1 LWQGNFICL
10 TAARKGFIMIEMQ
23 GGPRVTIP
31 SAAPPARAGAGVPAQ
46 GAPAPEI
53 TRPKIVPIER
63 PQIKVDTEGDK
74 KRLDQAIARMNE
86 RMQDGGRGLAF
97 QVDPSLNRPVVTVT
111 NQETG
116 EVIRQIPN
124 EVIIR
129 MARSIDETKGNLLNA
144 KV

>member
-1 LWQGNFICL
+1 
-10 TAARKGFIMIEMQ
+10 MIEMQ

-31 SAAPPARAGAGVPAQ
+31 SAAPPARPGAGVPAQ
-46 GAPAPEI
+46 GASAPAPEI

-97 QVDPSLNRPVVTVT
+97 KVDPSLNRPVVTVT

>member
-1 LWQGNFICL
+1 
-10 TAARKGFIMIEMQ
+10 MIEMQ

-31 SAAPPARAGAGVPAQ
+31 SAAPPARAGAGAPAQ
-46 GAPAPEI
+46 GAAAPASAPEI
-53 TRPKIVPIER
+53 TRPKIIPIER
-63 PQIKVDTEGDK
+63 PQIKVDIEGDK
-74 KRLDQAIARMNE
+74 KRLDQAITRMNE

-97 QVDPSLNRPVVTVT
+97 KVDPSLNRPVVTVT
-111 NQETG
+111 NQQTG

-124 EVIIR
+124 EVIVR

>member
-1 LWQGNFICL
+1 M
-10 TAARKGFIMIEMQ
+10 MIDMP

-31 SAAPPARAGAGVPAQ
+31 SAAPLTRAGSGVPAQ
-46 GAPAPEI
+46 GAGAPTAAPAPEI

-97 QVDPSLNRPVVTVT
+97 KVDPSLNRPVVTVT

-124 EVIIR
+124 DVIIR

>member
-1 LWQGNFICL
+1 
-10 TAARKGFIMIEMQ
+10 MIDIQ
-23 GGPRVTIP
+23 GGLKAIP
-31 SAAPPARAGAGVPAQ
+31 PMTTPSGGGAGLQPQ
-46 GAPAPEI
+46 GTAKSVPEI

-63 PQIKVDTEGDK
+63 PQIKVDTEGAK
-74 KRLDQAIARMNE
+74 KRLDQAIRLMNE

-97 QVDPSLNRPVVTVT
+97 KIDSSLNRPVVTVT

-116 EVIRQIPN
+116 EVVRQIPN

-129 MARSIDETKGNLLNA
+129 MARSIDQTKGNLLNA

>member
-1 LWQGNFICL
+1 
-10 TAARKGFIMIEMQ
+10 MIDMQ
-23 GGPRVTIP
+23 GGLRVTVP
-31 SAAPPARAGAGVPAQ
+31 SATPSARAGAGVPAQ
-46 GAPAPEI
+46 GAGAPVATPAPEI

-97 QVDPSLNRPVVTVT
+97 KVDPSINRPVVTVT

>member
-1 LWQGNFICL
+1 
-10 TAARKGFIMIEMQ
+10 MIDMQ
-23 GGPRVTIP
+23 GGPRVTTPI
-31 SAAPPARAGAGVPAQ
+31 AAPPVRAGGGDPAQ
-46 GAPAPEI
+46 GASAPAPAPEI
-53 TRPKIVPIER
+53 ARPKIEPIAR
-63 PQIKVDTEGDK
+63 PQINVDTEGDK

-97 QVDPSLNRPVVTVT
+97 KVDPSLNLPVVTVT

-124 EVIIR
+124 EVIVQ
-129 MARSIDETKGNLLNA
+129 MARSIDENKGNLLNA

>member
-1 LWQGNFICL
+1 
-10 TAARKGFIMIEMQ
+10 MIEMQ

-31 SAAPPARAGAGVPAQ
+31 SAAPPARAGAGVPTQ
-46 GAPAPEI
+46 GAGAPVAAPAPEI
-53 TRPKIVPIER
+53 TRPKIIPIER

-74 KRLDQAIARMNE
+74 KRLDQAIARMNQ

-97 QVDPSLNRPVVTVT
+97 KIDPSLDRPVVTVT

-124 EVIIR
+124 EVIVQ
-129 MARSIDETKGNLLNA
+129 MARSIDENKGNLLNA

>member
-1 LWQGNFICL
+1 
-10 TAARKGFIMIEMQ
+10 MIEMQ

-97 QVDPSLNRPVVTVT
+97 KVDPSLNRPVVTVT

>member
-1 LWQGNFICL
+1 
-10 TAARKGFIMIEMQ
+10 MIEMQ

-31 SAAPPARAGAGVPAQ
+31 SAAPPARTGAGASAQ
-46 GAPAPEI
+46 GAGAPASAPVPEL
-53 TRPKIVPIER
+53 TRPKIVSIER

-97 QVDPSLNRPVVTVT
+97 KVDPSLNRPVVTVT

-129 MARSIDETKGNLLNA
+129 MARSIDETRGNLLNA

>member
-1 LWQGNFICL
+1 
-10 TAARKGFIMIEMQ
+10 MIEMQ

>member
-1 LWQGNFICL
+1 
-10 TAARKGFIMIEMQ
+10 MIEMQ
-23 GGPRVTIP
+23 GGPRVTIH
-31 SAAPPARAGAGVPAQ
+31 SAAPQARPGAGVPAQ
-46 GAPAPEI
+46 GAGAPTAAPAPEI

-97 QVDPSLNRPVVTVT
+97 KIDPSLNRPVVTVT

-124 EVIIR
+124 EVIVQ
-129 MARSIDETKGNLLNA
+129 MARSIDENRGNLLNA

>member
-1 LWQGNFICL
+1 
-10 TAARKGFIMIEMQ
+10 MIEMQ

-31 SAAPPARAGAGVPAQ
+31 SAAPPARAGAGIPAQ
-46 GAPAPEI
+46 AAGTPVPAPEI
-53 TRPKIVPIER
+53 TRPKIISIER

-97 QVDPSLNRPVVTVT
+97 KVDPSLNRPVVTVT
-111 NQETG
+111 NQQTG

-124 EVIIR
+124 DVVIR
-129 MARSIDETKGNLLNA
+129 MAHSIDETKGNLLNA

>member
-1 LWQGNFICL
+1 
-10 TAARKGFIMIEMQ
+10 
-23 GGPRVTIP
+23 
-31 SAAPPARAGAGVPAQ
+31 
-46 GAPAPEI
+46 
-53 TRPKIVPIER
+53 
-63 PQIKVDTEGDK
+63 
-74 KRLDQAIARMNE
+74 
-86 RMQDGGRGLAF
+86 
-97 QVDPSLNRPVVTVT
+97 VVTVT

>member
-1 LWQGNFICL
+1 
-10 TAARKGFIMIEMQ
+10 MIEMQ

-31 SAAPPARAGAGVPAQ
+31 SAAPPARAGTGVPAQ
-46 GAPAPEI
+46 GAGAPASAPEI

-63 PQIKVDTEGDK
+63 PQIKVDVEGDK

-97 QVDPSLNRPVVTVT
+97 KVDPSLNRPVVTVT
-111 NQETG
+111 NQQTG

-124 EVIIR
+124 DVVIR
-129 MARSIDETKGNLLNA
+129 MAHSIDETKGNLLNA

>member
-1 LWQGNFICL
+1 
-10 TAARKGFIMIEMQ
+10 MIEMQ

-31 SAAPPARAGAGVPAQ
+31 SAAPPARAGAGAPAQ
-46 GAPAPEI
+46 GAGAPVAAPEI
-53 TRPKIVPIER
+53 TRPKIIPIER

-97 QVDPSLNRPVVTVT
+97 KVDPSLNRPVVTVT
-111 NQETG
+111 NQQTG

-124 EVIIR
+124 DVVIR
-129 MARSIDETKGNLLNA
+129 MAHSIDETKGNLLNA

>member
-1 LWQGNFICL
+1 
-10 TAARKGFIMIEMQ
+10 MIEMQ

-31 SAAPPARAGAGVPAQ
+31 SAAPPARTGAGVPAH
-46 GAPAPEI
+46 GAGAPASAPAPEI
-53 TRPKIVPIER
+53 TRPKIIPIER

-97 QVDPSLNRPVVTVT
+97 KHDPSLNRPVVTVT

-124 EVIIR
+124 EVVIR

>member
-1 LWQGNFICL
+1 
-10 TAARKGFIMIEMQ
+10 MIDMQ
-23 GGPRVTIP
+23 GGPRVIIP
-31 SAAPPARAGAGVPAQ
+31 STAPPARAGAGVPAQ
-46 GAPAPEI
+46 GAPAPALEI

-74 KRLDQAIARMNE
+74 KRLDQAIASMNE

-97 QVDPSLNRPVVTVT
+97 KVDPSINRPVVTVT
-111 NQETG
+111 NRETG

-124 EVIIR
+124 DVVIR
-129 MARSIDETKGNLLNA
+129 MAHSIDLTKGNLLNA

>member
-1 LWQGNFICL
+1 
-10 TAARKGFIMIEMQ
+10 
-23 GGPRVTIP
+23 V
-31 SAAPPARAGAGVPAQ
+31 RAGAGDPAQ
-46 GAPAPEI
+46 GASAAAPAPEI
-53 TRPKIVPIER
+53 ARPKIEPIAR
-63 PQIKVDTEGDK
+63 PQINVDTEGDK

-97 QVDPSLNRPVVTVT
+97 KVDPSLNRPVVTVT

-124 EVIIR
+124 EVIVQ
-129 MARSIDETKGNLLNA
+129 MARSIDENKGNLLNA

>member
-1 LWQGNFICL
+1 
-10 TAARKGFIMIEMQ
+10 MIELQ

-31 SAAPPARAGAGVPAQ
+31 SAAPPARAGAGVPTQ
-46 GAPAPEI
+46 GAGAPASAPAPEI
-53 TRPKIVPIER
+53 TRPKIIPIER

-97 QVDPSLNRPVVTVT
+97 KVDPSLNRPVVTVT

-124 EVIIR
+124 EVIVQ
-129 MARSIDETKGNLLNA
+129 MARSIDENKGNLLNA

>member
-1 LWQGNFICL
+1 
-10 TAARKGFIMIEMQ
+10 
-23 GGPRVTIP
+23 
-31 SAAPPARAGAGVPAQ
+31 
-46 GAPAPEI
+46 
-53 TRPKIVPIER
+53 
-63 PQIKVDTEGDK
+63 VDTEGAK
-74 KRLDQAIARMNE
+74 KRLDQAVRLMNE

-97 QVDPSLNRPVVTVT
+97 KLDPSLNRPVVTVT

-129 MARSIDETKGNLLNA
+129 MARSIDQTRGNLVNA